1 MGYWRMVLRR
11 AVQETVN
18 DTKLDTWAGAMLVL
32 VGPVLMS
39 GVLWL
44 LLDYALPD
52 SAGWARMGAAALPLL
67 TMPVALAMRLATVP
81 AALHGAAT
89 QRIAELEQ
97 QLADLDSTRART
109 RATLMRLYSDAQPIL
124 DRGLEIT
131 PVDLAG
137 FISEIEIWI
146 SATATWIAEH
156 MGEAALSRFTDRS
169 EWRSAHFP
177 AALNPDH
184 GRAISLLTIYRTNL
198 RALIESEAWS

>member
-11 AVQETVN
+11 AVQATVN

-32 VGPVLMS
+32 VGPVLVS

-52 SAGWARMGAAALPLL
+52 SAEWARMVAAAVPLL

-81 AALHGAAT
+81 AALHDAAT

-97 QLADLDSTRART
+97 QLADLESTRARN

-124 DRGLEIT
+124 DRGIEGGFKWSSQHGLCELFGGT
-131 PVDLAG
+131 GPEPRPVFSSPG
-137 FISEIEIWI
+137 
-146 SATATWIAEH
+146 
-156 MGEAALSRFTDRS
+156 
-169 EWRSAHFP
+169 
-177 AALNPDH
+177 
-184 GRAISLLTIYRTNL
+184 
-198 RALIESEAWS
+198 

>member
-1 MGYWRMVLRR
+1 
-11 AVQETVN
+11 
-18 DTKLDTWAGAMLVL
+18 
-32 VGPVLMS
+32 
-39 GVLWL
+39 
-44 LLDYALPD
+44 
-52 SAGWARMGAAALPLL
+52 
-67 TMPVALAMRLATVP
+67 
-81 AALHGAAT
+81 
-89 QRIAELEQ
+89 
-97 QLADLDSTRART
+97 
-109 RATLMRLYSDAQPIL
+109 MRLYSDAQPIL